1 MSWQW
6 WLHHVVTLSGSSMK
20 LPLFVQLCDV
30 DRVAAEGVFPCCFA
44 FNWFLFM
51 VFQWEHASWFRA
63 KVNFT
68 RILWNL
74 RNQFFLAISIF
85 SRFLFMV
92 VWDHLLT
99 IAIQVG
105 IEVETIGQRGSFG
118 SLGHLVLHSG
128 RVVLTIRSA
137 DHLWQKFVIKTTCE
151 GLSHPDFLFLECN
164 MIIISINT
172 SFHSFCSCFEFLFS
186 VLALGKRESFIIRGI
201 KIRILQFCELERRF
215 LNLLRWIIEAP
226 VSISV
231 SDIWLQLGISLV
243 EILLRLSWGDAI
255 LECLDRIKL
264 VYCLMIQLI
273 YTLKRFVTKSFL
285 VISKEKATEFLSLEE
300 IFAVILIFRHC

>member
-6 WLHHVVTLSGSSMK
+6 WLHHVVTLSGSGME

-30 DRVAAEGVFPCCFA
+30 DRVTAKGVLPCCFA

-51 VFQWEHASWFRA
+51 VFQWEHASRFRA

-105 IEVETIGQRGSFG
+105 IEVKPIRIWGSFR

-128 RVVLTIRSA
+128 RVVLAIRSA
-137 DHLWQKFVIKTTCE
+137 DNLRQKFVIKTTCE
-151 GLSHPDFLFLECN
+151 GLSHPDFLFLKCN
-164 MIIISINT
+164 MIIISVNT
-172 SFHSFCSCFEFLFS
+172 SLHSFCSCFEFLPC
-186 VLALGKRESFIIRGI
+186 VLSLGERKSFIIRGI
-201 KIRILQFCELERRF
+201 KVRILQFCELERRF
-215 LNLLRWIIEAP
+215 LNLLRCIIEAP
-226 VSISV
+226 VSVSV
-231 SDIWLQLGISLV
+231 GDIWLQLGISLI
-243 EILLRLSWGDAI
+243 EILLSLSGGDAI

-264 VYCLMIQLI
+264 IYCLMIQLI

-285 VISKEKATEFLSLEE
+285 VIS
-300 IFAVILIFRHC
+300 